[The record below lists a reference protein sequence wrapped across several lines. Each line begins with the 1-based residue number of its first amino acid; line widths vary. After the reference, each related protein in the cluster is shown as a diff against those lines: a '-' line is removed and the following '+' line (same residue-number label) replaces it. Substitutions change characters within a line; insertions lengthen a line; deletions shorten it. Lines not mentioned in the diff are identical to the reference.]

1 MNIGATQ
8 ERKGFQVNTQ
18 ALTTKTVKSV
28 IKHVFGPFLE
38 PKGPGIKE
46 WLNFFQSGI
55 FQQIRIKN
63 FPVVYELL

>member
-46 WLNFFQSGI
+46 WHNIPKWTLSAKQKMFN
-55 FQQIRIKN
+55 
-63 FPVVYELL
+63 